1 MIPGVSSAMAL
12 QYLLLLLVRRLL
24 LFDWLLSVLDAS
36 FESRSC
42 SKAVT
47 TSSIVGLSFGS
58 TDKQ

>member
-12 QYLLLLLVRRLL
+12 QDLLLVRRLL